1 MSTEPEQQPIADREA
16 HFLPLD
22 RFNAFSD
29 GVFAIAI
36 TLLVLEIAIPHAGE
50 SVLPA
55 LREQWPEFLG
65 YFISF
70 AFIGGIW
77 ISHSGVT
84 KFMKHGDAESFT
96 LNLLLLLLVGL
107 LPFSTALMVTHLN
120 GADAEVSVLLYGVN
134 LLLASLVLS
143 LLIRYLSREPSLL
156 VDADRRRH
164 PAAHHPAA
172 LDRARAEP
180 ARDRRGAHR
189 PEGRGRPLPRRDH
202 AAPDHPVPRSAPASA
217 SAETSRKRRSEQVIE
232 EHPKG

>member
-96 LNLLLLLLVGL
+96 MNLLLLLLVGL
-107 LPFSTALMVTHLN
+107 LPFSTALMVTHLK

-143 LLIRYLSREPSLL
+143 LLIRYLAREPSLL
-156 VDADRRRH
+156 VDQIAEGTLRRITRRRWTALGLNLLAIAVALVAPKVAVGLYLVETTLLLIIPFLGLRRH
-164 PAAHHPAA
+164 RHQPRPAGSGGP
-172 LDRARAEP
+172 
-180 ARDRRGAHR
+180 
-189 PEGRGRPLPRRDH
+189 
-202 AAPDHPVPRSAPASA
+202 
-217 SAETSRKRRSEQVIE
+217 SR
-232 EHPKG
+232 

>member
-65 YFISF
+65 YVISF

-77 ISHSGVT
+77 IAHSGVT
-84 KFMKHGDAESFT
+84 KFMKHGDAESFS
-96 LNLLLLLLVGL
+96 LNLLLLLFVGL

-120 GADAEVSVLLYGVN
+120 GADAEPAVLIYGVN
-134 LLLASLVLS
+134 LLLASIVLS
-143 LLIRYLSREPSLL
+143 LLIRYLAREPSLL
-156 VDADRRRH
+156 VDVIAEGTLRRITRQ
-164 PAAHHPAA
+164 
-172 LDRARAEP
+172 RWTVARAER
-180 ARDRRGAHR
+180 ARDRRGARR

-202 AAPDHPVPRSAPASA
+202 AALDHPVPRPAPASA
-217 SAETSRKRRSEQVIE
+217 SAETGRKRRSEQVIE

>member
-1 MSTEPEQQPIADREA
+1 MSDDSGLRPAKDSTSGRES

-36 TLLVLEIAIPHAGE
+36 TLLVLEIAVPHAGVR
-50 SVLPA
+50 VLPA

-84 KFMKHGDAESFT
+84 KFMKRADTESFT

-107 LPFSTALMVTHLN
+107 LPFSTALMVTHLS

-134 LLLASLVLS
+134 LLLASFVLS
-143 LLIRYLSREPSLL
+143 LLIRYLAREPSLL
-156 VDADRRRH
+156 VDDIAEGTMRRIVRRRWT
-164 PAAHHPAA
+164 A
-172 LDRARAEP
+172 LGLNLLAIVVALVSPKVAVGLYLVETTLLLVIP
-180 ARDRRGAHR
+180 FLGLRRHR
-189 PEGRGRPLPRRDH
+189 QI
-202 AAPDHPVPRSAPASA
+202 
-217 SAETSRKRRSEQVIE
+217 SR
-232 EHPKG
+232 

>member
-1 MSTEPEQQPIADREA
+1 MGEESAQKPSEDSTLGRES

-84 KFMKHGDAESFT
+84 KFMKHGDTESFT
-96 LNLLLLLLVGL
+96 MNLLLLLLVGL

-143 LLIRYLSREPSLL
+143 LLIRYLAREPSLL
-156 VDADRRRH
+156 VDDIAEGSMRRIVRRRWT
-164 PAAHHPAA
+164 A
-172 LDRARAEP
+172 LGLNLLAIAVALVAPKVAVGLYLVETTLLLVIP
-180 ARDRRGAHR
+180 FLGLRRH
-189 PEGRGRPLPRRDH
+189 
-202 AAPDHPVPRSAPASA
+202 
-217 SAETSRKRRSEQVIE
+217 KRQRNS
-232 EHPKG
+232 G

>member
-16 HFLPLD
+16 RFLPLD

-77 ISHSGVT
+77 IAHSGVT
-84 KFMKHGDAESFT
+84 KFMKHGDAESFS
-96 LNLLLLLLVGL
+96 LNLLLLLFVGL
-107 LPFSTALMVTHLN
+107 LPFSTALMVTHLD
-120 GADAEVSVLLYGVN
+120 GADAKPAVLIYGVN

-143 LLIRYLSREPSLL
+143 LLIRYLAREPSLL
-156 VDADRRRH
+156 VDDIAEGSLRRVTRQRWTSLGLSVLAIAVALVAPKVAVGLYLVETTLLLVIPFLGLRRH
-164 PAAHHPAA
+164 RHQP
-172 LDRARAEP
+172 
-180 ARDRRGAHR
+180 R
-189 PEGRGRPLPRRDH
+189 PTGSGGP
-202 AAPDHPVPRSAPASA
+202 SA
-217 SAETSRKRRSEQVIE
+217 
-232 EHPKG
+232 

>member
-65 YFISF
+65 YVISF

-84 KFMKHGDAESFT
+84 KFMKHGDTESFT

-107 LPFSTALMVTHLN
+107 LPFSTALMVTHLK

-143 LLIRYLSREPSLL
+143 LLIRYLAREPSLL
-156 VDADRRRH
+156 DDQIAEGTLRRITRRRWTALGLNLLAIAVALVAPKVAVGLYLVETTLLLIIPFLGLRRH
-164 PAAHHPAA
+164 RHQPRPAGSGGP
-172 LDRARAEP
+172 
-180 ARDRRGAHR
+180 
-189 PEGRGRPLPRRDH
+189 
-202 AAPDHPVPRSAPASA
+202 
-217 SAETSRKRRSEQVIE
+217 SR
-232 EHPKG
+232 

>member
-50 SVLPA
+50 SVLPG

-96 LNLLLLLLVGL
+96 MNLLLLLLVGL

-156 VDADRRRH
+156 VDDIAEGTLRRIIRRRWTALGLNLLAIAVALVAPKVAVGLYLVETTLLLIIPFLGLRRH
-164 PAAHHPAA
+164 RHQPRPAGSGGP
-172 LDRARAEP
+172 
-180 ARDRRGAHR
+180 
-189 PEGRGRPLPRRDH
+189 
-202 AAPDHPVPRSAPASA
+202 
-217 SAETSRKRRSEQVIE
+217 SR
-232 EHPKG
+232 